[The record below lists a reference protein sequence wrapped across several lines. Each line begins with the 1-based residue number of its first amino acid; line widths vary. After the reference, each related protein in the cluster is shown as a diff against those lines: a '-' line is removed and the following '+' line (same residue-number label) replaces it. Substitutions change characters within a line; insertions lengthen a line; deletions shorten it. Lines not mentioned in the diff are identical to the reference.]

1 MYLYVVILATT
12 FAIYNILRL
21 YGVFEFSKKNSKV
34 ISIIEEDRKHNKSRK
49 REIKKLA
56 FYAQIT
62 ETFRGIIMNAV
73 TYENHQYFIQRLDIR
88 SEVLNRQL
96 TPEEVRGK
104 YFLPVILGIICL
116 PLGLFFPLLF
126 LAPIAALICWSMY
139 QTIYRQRIHDEDLII
154 DDWFID
160 MYLLMYSQL
169 RRGSR
174 ARLQNVVESYINS
187 TETQQDRRVKDVMLK
202 LAHYLLNL
210 LSLYE
215 DHVAVPK
222 LKDIYRS
229 ATIINFCNVASQAL
243 NGIDNA
249 DNLLTFKMSLTERK
263 LTMMRKRS
271 EKMIARGER
280 SIYLIYVILFIFIA
294 VGWYSKLP
302 TDMFNQMF

>member
-1 MYLYVVILATT
+1 MYLYIVVLATA
-12 FAIYNILRL
+12 FAVYNILRL
-21 YGVFEFSKKNSKV
+21 FGVFEFSKKNSKIV
-34 ISIIEEDRKHNKSRK
+34 SIIEEDRKKNKARK

-62 ETFRGIIMNAV
+62 EMFYGIIMNAV
-73 TYENHQYFIQRLDIR
+73 VNENHQYFIQRLDIR
-88 SEVLNRQL
+88 SEILNRQL
-96 TPEEVRGK
+96 TPEELRGK
-104 YFLPVILGIICL
+104 HFLPVVVGIICI

-126 LAPIAALICWSMY
+126 VVPILALAYWSMY
-139 QTIYRQRIHDEDLII
+139 QTIYRQRIHDEDLVI

-187 TETQQDRRVKDVMLK
+187 TETQQDKHVKEVMLK

-229 ATIINFCNVASQAL
+229 ATIINFCNVAGQAL
-243 NGIDNA
+243 NGIDNS
-249 DNLLTFKMSLTERK
+249 DNLLTFKMSLTDRK

-280 SIYLIYVILFIFIA
+280 SIYLIYIILFIFIA

-302 TDMFNQMF
+302 TDMFSQMF

>member
-1 MYLYVVILATT
+1 MYTYVVVLATAFT
-12 FAIYNILRL
+12 VYNILRL

-34 ISIIEEDRKHNKSRK
+34 ISIIEEDRKRNKSRK

-62 ETFRGIIMNAV
+62 EMFHGIVMNAV
-73 TYENHQYFIQRLDIR
+73 VYENHQYFIQRLDIR
-88 SEVLNRQL
+88 SDILNRQL
-96 TPEEVRGK
+96 TPEELRGK
-104 YFLPVILGIICL
+104 HFLPVVAGFICI

-126 LAPIAALICWSMY
+126 LAPILAIMYWSMY
-139 QTIYRQRIHDEDLII
+139 QTIYRQKIHDEDLII

-187 TETQQDRRVKDVMLK
+187 TETQQDQTVKEVMLK

-229 ATIINFCNVASQAL
+229 ATIINFCNVAGQAL

-271 EKMIARGER
+271 DRMIAKGEK

-302 TDMFNQMF
+302 TDMISQMF